1 VFDSALAN
9 QEQHTDLDTKENRNK
24 RDTCFYPP
32 WWGNNDQRAFGVA
45 LADRGQH
52 IDFEWPWRGKNAQRT
67 FGVAL
72 ACRNACLRKC
82 VQKYTLT
89 AQAPAK
95 ATRGLKQA
103 KRIKNTSILAS
114 GRLIELERQ

>member
-1 VFDSALAN
+1 MALAN
-9 QEQHTDLDTKENRNK
+9 QEQHTDVGD
-24 RDTCFYPP
+24 RDTCFDPP
-32 WWGNNDQRAFGVA
+32 WRDKNDKCAFGVA
-45 LADRGQH
+45 LAERDQH
-52 IDFEWPWRGKNAQRT
+52 IDVEWPWRGKNAQRT

-89 AQAPAK
+89 AQAPAN